1 MPAGVLRAT
10 ACRKSLFFQ
19 KNACSKSLTP
29 NPFPVAKGCVCL
41 VGFASLQSPWAYTPG
56 VRAGAILL
64 GLPPLDPVGGYAPA
78 TPFLSTIGFI
88 DSLMPAGVLR
98 AGLIFVYCALFP
110 SDDLS
115 ELVSSFLLSVLP
127 VLSVPSGTSGFST
140 EAMSFI

>member
-1 MPAGVLRAT
+1 MTTVHIV
-10 ACRKSLFFQ
+10 CSNICCKERKYDNTVPQQVRCQLVEKVCFYKIERILNPYPQ
-19 KNACSKSLTP
+19 TP
-29 NPFPVAKGCVCL
+29 
-41 VGFASLQSPWAYTPG
+41 SPWE
-56 VRAGAILL
+56 GAILL

-98 AGLIFVYCALFP
+98 AGLILVYCALFP